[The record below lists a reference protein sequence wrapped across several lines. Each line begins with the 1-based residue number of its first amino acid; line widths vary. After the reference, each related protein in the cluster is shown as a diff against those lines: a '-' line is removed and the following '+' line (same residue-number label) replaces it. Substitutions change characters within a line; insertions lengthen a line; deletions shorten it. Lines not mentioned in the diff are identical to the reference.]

1 MKMIEGSALVGFS
14 AALRFLLSFITSE
27 NLIRESSSAFSSKLL
42 NMPITM
48 RFFAFV
54 CSNSLKNGKSCFA
67 WNDAIAILAEEL
79 YPGQG
84 ADITVKWRDKQ
95 IEYTRLITQSDP
107 HNTAGSQYFRPFWE
121 LTRLSLEYT
130 LDRLKLERG
139 AGQVKKLMQQYAHLS
154 PFPENLDVL
163 QQIKSMG
170 LTTAILSNGSVDM
183 LASAVKSAGMASVL
197 DHVISVDP
205 IRLFKTSPESYGLVQ
220 QTIPVKKD
228 EVLFVSSNAWDA
240 LGATWFGFTTH
251 WVNRQGLPF
260 EALTPMPH
268 FSGSDLNSV
277 LSSLEH

>member
-1 MKMIEGSALVGFS
+1 MKIKAVVF
-14 AALRFLLSFITSE
+14 
-27 NLIRESSSAFSSKLL
+27 
-42 NMPITM
+42 
-48 RFFAFV
+48 
-54 CSNSLKNGKSCFA
+54 
-67 WNDAIAILAEEL
+67 DAYGTLFDVYAIQALAEEL

-84 ADITVKWRDKQ
+84 ADIAVRWRDKQ

-107 HNTAGSQYFRPFWE
+107 HNASGSQYFRPFWE

-130 LDRLKLERG
+130 LDRLSLDRQS
-139 AGQVKKLMQQYAHLS
+139 GQVEKLMQQYARLT
-154 PFPENLDVL
+154 PFSENLAVL
-163 QQIKSMG
+163 QKIKALG

-183 LASAVKSAGMASVL
+183 LTSAVASAGMEAVL

-220 QTIPVKKD
+220 KFVPVNKD

-260 EALTPMPH
+260 EALTPRPH
-268 FSGSDLNSV
+268 YSGPNLTSV
-277 LSSLEH
+277 LDSLRRLD